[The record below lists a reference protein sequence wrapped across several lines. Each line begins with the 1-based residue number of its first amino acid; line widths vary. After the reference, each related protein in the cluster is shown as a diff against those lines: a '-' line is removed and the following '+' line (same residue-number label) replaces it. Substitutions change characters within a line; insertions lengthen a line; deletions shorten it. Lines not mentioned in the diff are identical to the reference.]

1 MLAYVHL
8 VRRIGE
14 HRRENIFF
22 RGSSLEKKCFSFLQE
37 ISVPLSLDGGRGVGR
52 GALMY
57 GSVRSF
63 GSENR

>member
-1 MLAYVHL
+1 MNTDVKLFFARVI
-8 VRRIGE
+8 VR
-14 HRRENIFF
+14 
-22 RGSSLEKKCFSFLQE
+22 KKMCFSFLQE

>member
-22 RGSSLEKKCFSFLQE
+22 RGSSLEKIVFF
-37 ISVPLSLDGGRGVGR
+37 IFARNFRSLIIGWGEGGWK
-52 GALMY
+52 
-57 GSVRSF
+57 RSF
-63 GSENR
+63 DVW